1 MCCSCWLSIVIWS
14 WILNKIYTF
23 SSSFIIAS
31 DQLCNSEGCFVPAS
45 LCILEPLGSQ
55 HDWSWKKLLK
65 VHIMIGLYHV
75 KSFQDKQ
82 SNNQQSVIIM
92 HCDCCDRQ
100 ESGIICLVWVVI
112 TFYCTL
118 KVDKTTGT
126 SGDVFDLGTEAAP
139 FQMHPGKAPRKGLKL
154 AKVPAAE
161 IPQKKESRWKCF
173 EINMCSR
180 FQSRFHK
187 SDESDVSHLPR
198 LFSIP
203 SFSWLVSLD
212 CIHEESYLSGCI
224 SQRGCYDIMSIEM
237 KSRDSTHTHSSTS
250 V

>member
-14 WILNKIYTF
+14 RNLNKIYTF

-118 KVDKTTGT
+118 KVDKSTGT

-139 FQMHPGKAPRKGLKL
+139 FQMHPGKAPRKGLSWLKCL
-154 AKVPAAE
+154 PQKFLRKKKAAE
-161 IPQKKESRWKCF
+161 NVS
-173 EINMCSR
+173 
-180 FQSRFHK
+180 K
-187 SDESDVSHLPR
+187 STCVVD
-198 LFSIP
+198 FSP
-203 SFSWLVSLD
+203 DF
-212 CIHEESYLSGCI
+212 I
-224 SQRGCYDIMSIEM
+224 SQMSQMYHIFLVYFPFQVFRGWYL
-237 KSRDSTHTHSSTS
+237 
-250 V
+250 